1 MRAFILSILLVLFSS
16 ISYANSIES
25 YCDVSEGEI
34 PREQVVACIKAN
46 IESNKM
52 SGKIVSSIKDNAALA
67 GLIASKAFKEEVNI
81 DVASNPDDVFSYV
94 FFVMDRVAK
103 VFGWIFIVSAAA
115 VVLSIIYKGAE
126 RGQMTTSEKLI
137 WSVVIVVFA
146 TVMCNGG
153 AAVVIQVSYFVGSL
167 IGMFIFFSAFPMLYQ
182 MFLNDS
188 SSINNELNYQAKEW
202 ADNAVNR
209 QIEMNLDDIIQTRK
223 IYIKH
228 AITTEYG
235 KYKVDYDA
243 DVVGCIAN
251 GSEKEPN
258 LNFYVPPVIAKIS
271 SCITDK
277 LSYKKYDI
285 GFVQDR
291 KDDKSISLN
300 LMKMISDN
308 NPAAR
313 SIALK
318 IADNPCSMAY
328 NLDVNS
334 ENFINACLKT
344 NSDGSIESKD
354 GYAVFVK
361 GNVASRS
368 QILAEEKA
376 LKEKYRATAYAE
388 MIKYGLSKQSKKKLK
403 VDFEKMSRI
412 LKVGLQQD
420 IEYKK
425 NALAV
430 LKIDFVN
437 EVIVKAGNLQ
447 QGFDLVSNLVNFTDT
462 SDELDVKDYFETIIV
477 PDPSLRKGKM
487 LSAMNTLTGNGVAN
501 LGLQYEDC
509 YQKGVCAAGAKNPLK
524 TIYQT
529 GEAVQTTLTGLSL
542 GSYATGK
549 YLKMK
554 ANTLSKTDPI
564 QDKNGDT
571 LINISK
577 RLLILNLIL
586 GVMLIVVFKITILK
600 VIKDL
605 VFAMLGVLSLGV
617 VAILAVWAI
626 FIRYFFISDNY
637 FTLQDLLK
645 KMKIYQMLLSIPI
658 ILISFSMTLALAPA
672 LQFVM
677 ALGLNAIFATE
688 LASMQGANSFG
699 DNMLYLFEIIIYIS
713 AFITAYVLIYKEF
726 YEVSIKEANEIIES
740 QGRHNEDD
748 DYAYGKVKKSLNGMM
763 K

>member
-1 MRAFILSILLVLFSS
+1 MRAFILSSFLLLFSS

-34 PREQVVACIKAN
+34 PKEQVVSCIKAN
-46 IESNKM
+46 IESNRLT
-52 SGKIVSSIKDNAALA
+52 GKISSSIGDNLA
-67 GLIASKAFKEEVNI
+67 IAGSIASKAFDEEINI
-81 DVASNPDDVFSYV
+81 DTSSNPDDVFSYV
-94 FFVMDRVAK
+94 FFSMDRLAK
-103 VFGWIFIVSAAA
+103 VFGIIFIIAAAA
-115 VVLSIIYKGAE
+115 VIWSIIYRGAE
-126 RGQMTTSEKLI
+126 RGQMTTKEKFI
-137 WSVVIVVFA
+137 WSSVIGIFA
-146 TVMCNGG
+146 TAMLNGG
-153 AAVVIQVSYFVGSL
+153 AAVVIQVSYFVGMFV
-167 IGMFIFFSAFPMLYQ
+167 GMLIFFSAFPTAYQ

-209 QIEMNLDDIIQTRK
+209 QIEMNLDDIIETRK

-271 SCITDK
+271 SCVTDK

-291 KDDKSISLN
+291 KDDKSISAN
-300 LMKMISDN
+300 LIKMISEN
-308 NPAAR
+308 NHAAR

-344 NSDGSIESKD
+344 NSNGSIETKD

-361 GNVASRS
+361 SSVVPRS
-368 QILAEEKA
+368 QLLAEAKA

-388 MIKYGLSKQSKKKLK
+388 MIKYGLSKQNKKNLK
-403 VDFEKMSRI
+403 VEFERMSRI

-487 LSAMNTLTGNGVAN
+487 MSAMNTLTGNGVAN

-586 GVMLIVVFKITILK
+586 GVMLIVVFKITILN
-600 VIKDL
+600 VLRDL
-605 VFAMLGVLSLGV
+605 FFALIAVLSLGL
-617 VAILAVWAI
+617 VAILAILAV
-626 FIRYFFISDNY
+626 FMRYFFISDNY
-637 FTLQDLLK
+637 FTLQDLLR

-658 ILISFSMTLALAPA
+658 VLISFILTLALAPA

-688 LASMQGANSFG
+688 LAIMQGANSFG

-726 YEVSIKEANEIIES
+726 YEVSIKEANEIMEN
-740 QGRHNEDD
+740 QGRHNEDV